1 MKKIS
6 ICDTVLLIIIII
18 IMHAFS
24 EQPVLGNIQ
33 QLLHKKS
40 ISNYIFCSFLVHEMF
55 SKKQSSF
62 KLSDPE

>member
-1 MKKIS
+1 MKNEKKIS

-33 QLLHKKS
+33 QLLNKKS
-40 ISNYIFCSFLVHEMF
+40 IYLITYFAVS
-55 SKKQSSF
+55 
-62 KLSDPE
+62 